1 MIVVVSVQEAQ
12 WCFKKFFLVK
22 RLAMIFRR
30 FVCCFLHDDNGFLLS
45 TEALLVGTI
54 GVLGL
59 IVGLAEVRNAVV
71 QELGD
76 FSQAVAFLSQDYA
89 YTSVTSSNGGA
100 AIRTS
105 GSTYADDVDTQQ
117 ADTVAANGVS
127 VSTVASVE

>member
-1 MIVVVSVQEAQ
+1 M
-12 WCFKKFFLVK
+12 
-22 RLAMIFRR
+22 
-30 FVCCFLHDDNGFLLS
+30 
-45 TEALLVGTI
+45 GTI

-105 GSTYADDVDTQQ
+105 GSTYVDDVDTQQ

-127 VSTVASVE
+127 VSTAASGE

>member
-1 MIVVVSVQEAQ
+1 MS
-12 WCFKKFFLVK
+12 
-22 RLAMIFRR
+22 FRR
-30 FVCCFLHDDNGFLLS
+30 SVFCFLYDDAGFLLS

-100 AIRTS
+100 AIQTS
-105 GSTYADDVDTQQ
+105 GSTYADEVDTQQ
-117 ADTVAANGVS
+117 ADTVVANGVS
-127 VSTVASVE
+127 VSTAASVE